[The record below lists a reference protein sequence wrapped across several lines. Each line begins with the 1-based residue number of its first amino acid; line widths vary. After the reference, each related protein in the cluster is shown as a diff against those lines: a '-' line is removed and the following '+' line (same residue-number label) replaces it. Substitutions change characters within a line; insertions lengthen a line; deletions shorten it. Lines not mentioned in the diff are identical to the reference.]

1 MMNYVVDQL
10 DDPQGFVTRVMELYA
25 HPELSSFDI
34 LNFKEGKIVERY
46 SKPQHLGDRIVGRV
60 WSFRDV
66 TESKNNEL
74 ALRLSRDG
82 LERKVAERTDDL
94 QAANLT
100 LKAEKSRQEETI
112 KKLADAQNQLLQSE
126 KMAAIGQ
133 LAAGVAHEINNPVG
147 FVSSNLT
154 TLQRYVADLLKLLS
168 TYEHSESGMPSEG
181 LAEITSLKQEI
192 DIAFL
197 HEDVGKLL
205 TESIEGL
212 QRVKRIVLDLKNFS
226 HVGDTTMQSSN
237 LEQGMD
243 STINVVWNELK
254 YKTEVVKEYAGIPEV
269 NCIASQINQVFMN
282 MLMNAAQAIETHGK
296 ITIRTGQ
303 LGEEVFISIADTGSG
318 ISAENLGHL
327 FEPFFTT
334 KPVGKGTG
342 LGLSIAYGIVQKHQG
357 RIEVK
362 SEIDVGTTFCIWLP
376 I

>member
-1 MMNYVVDQL
+1 ME
-10 DDPQGFVTRVMELYA
+10 DPQGFVTRVMELYA

-46 SKPQHLGDRIVGRV
+46 SQPQHLGDRIVGRV

-66 TESKNNEL
+66 TESKNTEL
-74 ALRLSRDG
+74 ALRHSRDE
-82 LERKVAERTDDL
+82 LESKVLKRTADL
-94 QAANLT
+94 HAANLT

-154 TLQRYVADLLKLLS
+154 TLQRYVAGLLKLLS
-168 TYEHSESGMPSEG
+168 AYEHTESGMASER
-181 LAEITSLKQEI
+181 LAGIASLKQEI

-197 HEDVGKLL
+197 REDVGDLL

-212 QRVKRIVLDLKNFS
+212 QRVKRIVLDLRDFS
-226 HVGDTTMQSSN
+226 HIGDTTSRSSN

-254 YKTEVVKEYAGIPEV
+254 YKAEVVKEYAGIPEV

-282 MLMNAAQAIETHGK
+282 MLMNAAQAIETHGE

-303 LGEEVFISIADTGSG
+303 LGKEVFISIADTGSG
-318 ISAENLGHL
+318 ISAENLAHL

-342 LGLSIAYGIVQKHQG
+342 LGLSIAYGIVQKHHG
-357 RIEVK
+357 RIEVQ
-362 SEIDVGTTFCIWLP
+362 SEVSVGTTFCIWLP